1 MTRDMVKDVAQAI
14 NNHMIEQRISGRT
27 AAKISGLSES
37 TISEIRSGKDKRLS
51 FYFIVA
57 QSIGLDTKILF
68 NTHLTHLQR
77 QLIAV
82 TSTMSEQ
89 KIQALINYL
98 AESNLPQ

>member
-1 MTRDMVKDVAQAI
+1 MVKDVAQAI
-14 NNHMIEQRISGRT
+14 NKHMIEHRISGRA

-57 QSIGLDTKILF
+57 QSIGIETQTLF

-77 QLIAV
+77 QLLAA
-82 TSTMSEQ
+82 TSSMSDQ
-89 KIQALINYL
+89 KIIALINYL
-98 AESNLPQ
+98 TEK